1 MSPTNPLLTE
11 RFPIPF
17 DAIEASHV
25 APAVQELLAD
35 ADARLK
41 ALEGY
46 DGALTFDSVML
57 ALEAITERLGWA
69 MRIVGHLEGVATTKA
84 LRDAYN
90 EAQPKVSAFES
101 RIPLS
106 APLWDLLKRY
116 AETAEAEALEG
127 PQRRF
132 LDKSLAYFRRHG
144 AELGDADKERLAEL
158 DVELTKR
165 TLRYAQNTLDATNAY
180 ELIVTDEA
188 RLAGLPDSAREAARE
203 SARGKGRE
211 GWRFTL
217 QIPSYIAAMT
227 YLDDATI
234 REQIYRA
241 MSSRASSGEYD
252 NRELVMQIIRL
263 RREKASLLGYD
274 TFADLVLEE
283 RMANSGAEAR
293 AFVEDLRKRT
303 RPHFERER
311 EDLLAFRRELEG
323 DDAPPLQPWDTAY
336 YAEKLR
342 QKLYSFEE
350 EKLKPYFGFKRVLS
364 GIFDIASRIYGIR
377 LEPWEEAPGWDESVT
392 AYRVLDQRDDRWLA
406 VIYVD
411 PFPRETKQ
419 GGAWMDGLVSRARG
433 DDDSRQVAALVA
445 NMTPP
450 VGGKDAL
457 LSHRDVE
464 TLFHEFGHILHHCL
478 SRAVLRSQA
487 GTNVA
492 WDFVELPSQIFE
504 NWCWEREALDLFAR
518 HHETDEPIPEDLF
531 QAMKRARTFRAATG
545 QMRQLGFAVI
555 DLALHT
561 DFDPDTDGDAI
572 DYSRALLQQYF
583 PDPLPESHAMI
594 ASFSHLFADP
604 VGYAAGYYSYKWAE
618 VLDADAFTRF
628 KKEGLL
634 NPEVGQA
641 FRETILERGDEEDP
655 AVLFRRFMG
664 RDPELGALLERLGI
678 AA

>member
-1 MSPTNPLLTE
+1 MSPNPLLTE

-25 APAVQELLAD
+25 EPAVDELLTD
-35 ADARLK
+35 AQARMR
-41 ALEGY
+41 ALEAYEGP
-46 DGALTFDSVML
+46 LTFDSVLL
-57 ALEAITERLGWA
+57 AMESISERLEWA
-69 MRIVGHLEGVATTKA
+69 MRIVGHLEGVATSDE
-84 LRDAYN
+84 LREAYN
-90 EAQPKVSAFES
+90 AAQPKVSAFENQ
-101 RIPLS
+101 IPLS
-106 APLWDLLKRY
+106 APLWSLLRRY
-116 AETAEAEALEG
+116 AETNEAKGLEG
-127 PQRRF
+127 PRKRF
-132 LDKSLAYFRRHG
+132 LDKTLSYFRRHG
-144 AELGDADKERLAEL
+144 AELGDADKERLAAIG
-158 DVELTKR
+158 VELTKL
-165 TLRYAQNTLDATNAY
+165 TLRYSQNTLDATNAF

-188 RLAGLPDSAREAARE
+188 QLAGLPESAREAARE
-203 SARGKGRE
+203 SAESKGKD

-217 QIPSYIAAMT
+217 QIPSYIAVMT
-227 YLDDATI
+227 HLDDASI
-234 REQIYRA
+234 REKVYLA
-241 MSSRASSGEYD
+241 MSSRASSGAFD
-252 NRELVMQIIRL
+252 NRGLVMDIIRL
-263 RREKASLLGYD
+263 RREKAALLKYD

-283 RMANSGAEAR
+283 RMAKSGTKAR
-293 AFVEDLRKRT
+293 AFIEDLRERT
-303 RPHFERER
+303 LPHFERER
-311 EDLLAFRRELEG
+311 DELHAFRRELEG
-323 DDAPPLQPWDTAY
+323 DDAPPLEPWDTAY

-342 QKLYSFEE
+342 QKVYSFDE

-377 LEPWEEAPGWDESVT
+377 LEAWDEAPCWDDNVT
-392 AYRVLDQRDDRWLA
+392 AYRVLDQSDDAWLA

-419 GGAWMDGLVSRARG
+419 GGAWMDGIVSRAR
-433 DDDSRQVAALVA
+433 DEDDSRQVAALVA

-478 SRAVLRSQA
+478 SRAALRSQA

-518 HHETDEPIPEDLF
+518 HHETGEPIPEDLY
-531 QAMKRARTFRAATG
+531 QAMKRARTFRAATA
-545 QMRQLGFAVI
+545 QMRQLGFAVA

-561 DFDPDTDGDAI
+561 RFDPDRDGDATAYARRLL
-572 DYSRALLQQYF
+572 DEYS

-594 ASFSHLFADP
+594 TSFSHLFASP
-604 VGYAAGYYSYKWAE
+604 VGYSAGYYSYKWAE

-628 KKEGLL
+628 RDEGLL
-634 NPEVGQA
+634 NPKVGRA

-655 AVLFRRFMG
+655 AVLFRDFMG
-664 RDPELGALLERLGI
+664 RDPKLGALLERLGI